1 MNMQQLESFIQVA
14 ETLNF
19 ARAAELLNITQ
30 SAVSRQIHAL
40 EEELNTKLFFRTTRT
55 VTLTPEGTIFLEH
68 AKRILGQL
76 KMATAKIRHHSN
88 AHTQILPIGC
98 EGETDLAFLGDI
110 LRTCREEIPAFHP
123 FLKIIPHRSL
133 WNLFYQGELEVLFG
147 FQESLPAKNQMRF
160 TELRKVPL
168 CCVLP
173 AGHPL
178 ARNRQI
184 GGEELLTQHLVLCDS
199 YNLPARVVEV
209 QHRLAQRI
217 VPENLHICESPQVI
231 LTLVRAGYGC
241 SILPAPSAP
250 DPSLVFL
257 PLKDIEP
264 LPYGMI
270 YSKNTTNPL
279 LQQFLEV
286 AMRVGR
292 R

>member
-1 MNMQQLESFIQVA
+1 MNIQQLESFIRVA

-19 ARAAELLNITQ
+19 ARAAELLNVTQ
-30 SAVSRQIHAL
+30 SAVSRQIHSL

-55 VTLTPEGTIFLEH
+55 VTLTPEGTIFLEY

-88 AHTQILPIGC
+88 EHTQVLPIGC
-98 EGETDLAFLGDI
+98 EGETDLAFLGGI
-110 LRTCREEIPAFHP
+110 LQACREEIPAFHP

-147 FQESLPAKNQMRF
+147 FQESLPDKSQMRF

-184 GGEELLTQHLVLCDS
+184 GEEELLAQPLVLCDS
-199 YNLPARVVEV
+199 YNLPARVVEL
-209 QHRLAQRI
+209 QHRVAQRI
-217 VPENLHICESPQVI
+217 LPENLHICESPQVI
-231 LTLVRAGYGC
+231 LTLVQAGYGF
-241 SILPAPSAP
+241 SILPAPAVP
-250 DPSLVFL
+250 DPTLAFL
-257 PLKDIEP
+257 PLKDTAP

-270 YSKNTTNPL
+270 YTQNATNPL
-279 LQQFLEV
+279 LRQFLEI
-286 AMRVGR
+286 AIRVGR